1 MECLK
6 DVCGS
11 EFARLATGQVL
22 QKINQLGRFYEVSSN
37 HRLPFGTSPKK
48 SFCPRQVAGQI
59 LGIRL
64 SIFPILHVANQ
75 SAGHGF
81 QPSSEA
87 VARCSGFWESKF
99 RCKSCSRAR
108 IIATSST
115 RLTQT
120 THNTTSKKMAC
131 IASSF
136 TGSVAALKA
145 TKIQVCIHSNRPRI
159 SRFPS
164 HRRLPAFG

>member
-11 EFARLATGQVL
+11 EFARLAAGQVE
-22 QKINQLGRFYEVSSN
+22 QKFNQRGDFCEVSSN
-37 HRLPFGTSPKK
+37 HGLPFGTSPKNLFARETGGWANLGK
-48 SFCPRQVAGQI
+48 LDCRFSRFCTWPIRAWEIDFIGLRSLFGIV
-59 LGIRL
+59 GIRITIQKL
-64 SIFPILHVANQ
+64 F
-75 SAGHGF
+75 
-81 QPSSEA
+81 
-87 VARCSGFWESKF
+87 
-99 RCKSCSRAR
+99 RAR
-108 IIATSST
+108 IVATSST

-120 THNTTSKKMAC
+120 THNTTSKTMAC

-159 SRFPS
+159 WRFPS